1 MTIISMS
8 LPDDLLQEID
18 QLQTALGFTGRSE
31 IIRAGLR
38 SLLTEH
44 KTQAHLKGKVEG
56 VLLVTHKDQHS
67 KEVSA
72 LRHEYRDL
80 IKTHFHT
87 HLANEHCLETFMV
100 QGDATLIKKLLQKL
114 QTSKKI
120 DFVKLIVS

>member
-18 QLQTALGFTGRSE
+18 QLQMTLGFNGRSE

-56 VLLVTHKDQHS
+56 ILLVTHTDRS
-67 KEVSA
+67 SRDVSA
-72 LRHEYRDL
+72 LRHAFREI

-87 HLANEHCLETFMV
+87 HLANERCLETFMI
-100 QGDATLIKKLLQKL
+100 QGDATVIKKLLQKL
-114 QTSKKI
+114 QTNKKI